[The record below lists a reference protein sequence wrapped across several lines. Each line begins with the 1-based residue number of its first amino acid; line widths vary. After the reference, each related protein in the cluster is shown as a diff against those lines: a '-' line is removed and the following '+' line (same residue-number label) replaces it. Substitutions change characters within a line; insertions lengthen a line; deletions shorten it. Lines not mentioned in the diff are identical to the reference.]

1 MTRIVTVTVALPPL
15 FEAVTV
21 YVVADEV
28 AVGVPEIAP
37 DEVSNDKPDGSVG
50 LIDQDVTVP
59 PVEVGVAVDIVASF
73 AKERKLGL

>member
-37 DEVSNDKPDGSVG
+37 VEASIDKPDGSVG
-50 LIDQDVTVP
+50 DIDQEITVP
-59 PVEVGVAVDIVASF
+59 PLELGVAVVMAESF
-73 AKERKLGL
+73 VKVRKLGL